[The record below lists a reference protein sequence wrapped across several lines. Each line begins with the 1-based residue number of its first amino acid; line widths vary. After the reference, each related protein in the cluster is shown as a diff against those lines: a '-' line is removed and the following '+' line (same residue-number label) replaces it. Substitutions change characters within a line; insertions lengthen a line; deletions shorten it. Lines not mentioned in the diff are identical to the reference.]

1 MLDLKQTDRMLRKL
15 ERFVDIIEPM
25 IFEKVGEPGPVSAF
39 ATLERFH
46 CIPEDSLFDP
56 IEKGYKWGEE
66 FGYCWFKTDFVVPDG
81 LGGKDIFIRPHI
93 SGYEGTLWV
102 DGVPYGNF
110 STKIVFTGHGNH
122 YCDLLKKDA
131 KAGEKIAIDLE
142 YYAGH
147 SYKGCHPTEN
157 NPLLT
162 YDFSYEGIDICVKNY
177 AVQEFYF
184 DLRTLVQL
192 VKNLPESSFRR
203 ASVINELEK
212 VFKEIYQS
220 PDDVDRDEFMAALE
234 RAKPYLKKALSVKN
248 GDDAPKAAL
257 IGHSHM
263 DTAWLWHV
271 GETVKKCAR
280 TYANQ
285 LALMDEYPEYKFIQ
299 SSSCHSDFL
308 RRKYPDLF
316 ARIQQKVKEGRYEP
330 NGGVWVECDCNI
342 TSGESMVRQFL
353 WGQRF
358 TRKYFDFTSNCF
370 WLPDTFGYSAAIP
383 QIMKGCC
390 VDYFLTTK
398 IDWNDTNTF
407 PLDTFYWEGIDGT
420 KVFTHFNRTHI
431 WPDAEDLMTY
441 VAGTPS
447 NGHSCIK
454 DKRVTDTRVISYGY
468 GDGGGGPQFEM
479 IEAAKRC
486 ADLNGCPKSEHK
498 LVGEAM
504 KEIERDAVEPDTY
517 AGELYLEL
525 HRGTLTNQHVIKRN
539 NRKAEFALRD
549 LEIFTVTDAVKNNKT
564 ADSADIA
571 PLYEK
576 LLVNQFHDILPGTC
590 IPRAHEESRAMTTAL
605 ITRARDLVKELA
617 QSDKEDCVT
626 VTNTLSFDRSDVIVI
641 DYSGKIVDGGYR
653 QQVYTD
659 VRGNKKL
666 MVGGVTVPAFSS
678 ITLKLVDGKPEENSV
693 FSLDDNSLETPFASV
708 KFADNG
714 TISSFVDKR
723 ADREICGDGYNLN
736 TFIMAEDFPSE
747 WDNWDVDADIEMK
760 FEDVSKLVSRE
771 VVSNGSVALVIRSKY
786 AISGK
791 STVTQD
797 MIFFADSAEVRFG
810 RTPVLSTMKRQLLIA
825 TRQLDKAVDEARAV
839 AEEIPYEAEH
849 HTVLANLYGL
859 QGNDSLARA
868 EFDRALEIDS
878 TDVQTLMSL
887 ADFYNTR
894 HDYAGLLS
902 ATRRI
907 FETDA
912 LTIDEMVRRFGQL
925 TSDLRFYR
933 EYYAQINSLASTL
946 IIRHPDDPRIVRLYA
961 DHLIA
966 SGELEEALA
975 LYKLRTADRP
985 PVKSYFRAV
994 AEIENYLQRPDSV
1007 QKYVTQA
1014 IALFPDDP
1022 DFRIFRG
1029 HALSYA
1035 KHHERAVKAYR
1046 EALRY
1051 VAGDSLRSAVWGFI
1065 GDAYHEAGMTRKCF
1079 SAYEKSLRYRSD
1091 NVLVLNNYAYFL
1103 AEKGGDLEKALVM
1116 ASRVTALTDNEPTYL
1131 DTEAWILFRLGRA
1144 AEAKKIMQQAIALD
1158 RTNSPVLLL
1167 HYGDILEALDERF
1180 MAEFYWRKALENG
1193 ADPQEVDR
1201 RIRARSE
1208 ADGNSAEKRPGREG
1222 RSK

>member
-1 MLDLKQTDRMLRKL
+1 
-15 ERFVDIIEPM
+15 
-25 IFEKVGEPGPVSAF
+25 
-39 ATLERFH
+39 
-46 CIPEDSLFDP
+46 
-56 IEKGYKWGEE
+56 
-66 FGYCWFKTDFVVPDG
+66 
-81 LGGKDIFIRPHI
+81 
-93 SGYEGTLWV
+93 
-102 DGVPYGNF
+102 
-110 STKIVFTGHGNH
+110 
-122 YCDLLKKDA
+122 
-131 KAGEKIAIDLE
+131 
-142 YYAGH
+142 
-147 SYKGCHPTEN
+147 
-157 NPLLT
+157 
-162 YDFSYEGIDICVKNY
+162 
-177 AVQEFYF
+177 
-184 DLRTLVQL
+184 
-192 VKNLPESSFRR
+192 
-203 ASVINELEK
+203 
-212 VFKEIYQS
+212 
-220 PDDVDRDEFMAALE
+220 
-234 RAKPYLKKALSVKN
+234 
-248 GDDAPKAAL
+248 
-257 IGHSHM
+257 
-263 DTAWLWHV
+263 
-271 GETVKKCAR
+271 
-280 TYANQ
+280 
-285 LALMDEYPEYKFIQ
+285 MDEYPEYKFIQ

-447 NGHSCIK
+447 NDHSCIK

-549 LEIFTVTDAVKNNKT
+549 LEIFTVNDAVKNNKT

-626 VTNTLSFDRSDVIVI
+626 VTNTLSFDRSDVIVL

-797 MIFFADSAEVRFG
+797 MIFFADSAEVRFDTVMDWQDNHRFLKTAFDTSVRQEFARFDVQFG
-810 RTPVLSTMKRQLLIA
+810 NVKRPTTRNNSVEKAKFEVLNHKYTDLSE
-825 TRQLDKAVDEARAV
+825 TRFGVAVLNDSKYGISVNGGKLRLSLHKGGLRPDFKGDRGVHHCVYSFLPHDSGFDAENVIRPAYELNVPAAVTAGEYSAQKLMSIDADNIFVEAVKPCEDAQRAFIV
-839 AEEIPYEAEH
+839 RMYEAEG
-849 HTVLANLYGL
+849 TFTNAKVTF
-859 QGNDSLARA
+859 
-868 EFDRALEIDS
+868 FDGAKSVKI
-878 TDVQTLMSL
+878 TNM
-887 ADFYNTR
+887 
-894 HDYAGLLS
+894 
-902 ATRRI
+902 
-907 FETDA
+907 
-912 LTIDEMVRRFGQL
+912 
-925 TSDLRFYR
+925 
-933 EYYAQINSLASTL
+933 
-946 IIRHPDDPRIVRLYA
+946 
-961 DHLIA
+961 
-966 SGELEEALA
+966 LEEEQGEVENIAPA
-975 LYKLRTADRP
+975 KLQFRP
-985 PVKSYFRAV
+985 F
-994 AEIENYLQRPDSV
+994 EIKTL
-1007 QKYVTQA
+1007 KVT
-1014 IALFPDDP
+1014 
-1022 DFRIFRG
+1022 
-1029 HALSYA
+1029 Y
-1035 KHHERAVKAYR
+1035 
-1046 EALRY
+1046 
-1051 VAGDSLRSAVWGFI
+1051 
-1065 GDAYHEAGMTRKCF
+1065 
-1079 SAYEKSLRYRSD
+1079 
-1091 NVLVLNNYAYFL
+1091 
-1103 AEKGGDLEKALVM
+1103 
-1116 ASRVTALTDNEPTYL
+1116 
-1131 DTEAWILFRLGRA
+1131 
-1144 AEAKKIMQQAIALD
+1144 
-1158 RTNSPVLLL
+1158 
-1167 HYGDILEALDERF
+1167 
-1180 MAEFYWRKALENG
+1180 
-1193 ADPQEVDR
+1193 
-1201 RIRARSE
+1201 
-1208 ADGNSAEKRPGREG
+1208 
-1222 RSK
+1222 

>member
-1 MLDLKQTDRMLRKL
+1 
-15 ERFVDIIEPM
+15 
-25 IFEKVGEPGPVSAF
+25 
-39 ATLERFH
+39 
-46 CIPEDSLFDP
+46 
-56 IEKGYKWGEE
+56 
-66 FGYCWFKTDFVVPDG
+66 
-81 LGGKDIFIRPHI
+81 
-93 SGYEGTLWV
+93 
-102 DGVPYGNF
+102 
-110 STKIVFTGHGNH
+110 
-122 YCDLLKKDA
+122 
-131 KAGEKIAIDLE
+131 
-142 YYAGH
+142 
-147 SYKGCHPTEN
+147 
-157 NPLLT
+157 
-162 YDFSYEGIDICVKNY
+162 
-177 AVQEFYF
+177 
-184 DLRTLVQL
+184 
-192 VKNLPESSFRR
+192 
-203 ASVINELEK
+203 
-212 VFKEIYQS
+212 
-220 PDDVDRDEFMAALE
+220 
-234 RAKPYLKKALSVKN
+234 
-248 GDDAPKAAL
+248 
-257 IGHSHM
+257 
-263 DTAWLWHV
+263 
-271 GETVKKCAR
+271 
-280 TYANQ
+280 
-285 LALMDEYPEYKFIQ
+285 MDEYPEYKFIQ

-447 NGHSCIK
+447 NDHSCIK

-479 IEAAKRC
+479 IEASRRC

-549 LEIFTVTDAVKNNKT
+549 LEIFTVNDAVKNNKT

-605 ITRARDLVKELA
+605 ITRAHDLVRELA
-617 QSDKEDCVT
+617 ESDASDCVT
-626 VTNTLSFDRSDVIVI
+626 VTNTLSFDRSDVIVL
-641 DYSGKIVDGGYR
+641 DYSGKIVDGDYR

-659 VRGNKKL
+659 LRGNKKL

-678 ITLKLVDGKPEENSV
+678 VTLKLVDGEPEESSV

-791 STVTQD
+791 STVTQE
-797 MIFFADSAEVRFG
+797 MIFFADSAEVRFDTVMDWQDNHRFLKTAFDTSVRQEFARFDVQFG
-810 RTPVLSTMKRQLLIA
+810 NVKRPTTRNNSVEKAKFEVLNHKYTDLSE
-825 TRQLDKAVDEARAV
+825 TRFGVAVLNDSKYGISVNGGKLRLSLHKGGLRPDFKGDRGVHHCVYSFLPHDSGFDAESVIRPAYELNVPAAVTAGEYSAQKFMSIDADNIFVEAVKPCEDAQRAFIV
-839 AEEIPYEAEH
+839 RMYEAEG
-849 HTVLANLYGL
+849 TFTNAKV
-859 QGNDSLARA
+859 SF
-868 EFDRALEIDS
+868 FDGAKSVKI
-878 TDVQTLMSL
+878 TNM
-887 ADFYNTR
+887 
-894 HDYAGLLS
+894 
-902 ATRRI
+902 
-907 FETDA
+907 
-912 LTIDEMVRRFGQL
+912 
-925 TSDLRFYR
+925 
-933 EYYAQINSLASTL
+933 
-946 IIRHPDDPRIVRLYA
+946 
-961 DHLIA
+961 
-966 SGELEEALA
+966 LEEEQGEVESIAPA
-975 LYKLRTADRP
+975 KLQFRP
-985 PVKSYFRAV
+985 F
-994 AEIENYLQRPDSV
+994 EIKTL
-1007 QKYVTQA
+1007 KVT
-1014 IALFPDDP
+1014 
-1022 DFRIFRG
+1022 
-1029 HALSYA
+1029 Y
-1035 KHHERAVKAYR
+1035 
-1046 EALRY
+1046 
-1051 VAGDSLRSAVWGFI
+1051 
-1065 GDAYHEAGMTRKCF
+1065 
-1079 SAYEKSLRYRSD
+1079 
-1091 NVLVLNNYAYFL
+1091 
-1103 AEKGGDLEKALVM
+1103 
-1116 ASRVTALTDNEPTYL
+1116 
-1131 DTEAWILFRLGRA
+1131 
-1144 AEAKKIMQQAIALD
+1144 
-1158 RTNSPVLLL
+1158 
-1167 HYGDILEALDERF
+1167 
-1180 MAEFYWRKALENG
+1180 
-1193 ADPQEVDR
+1193 
-1201 RIRARSE
+1201 
-1208 ADGNSAEKRPGREG
+1208 
-1222 RSK
+1222 

>member
-1 MLDLKQTDRMLRKL
+1 MDNAKSKLENSLRNNYYYSGREWPYKNVKPRIIIEKLLEDDENEDLVDYKFMCFNGKVKCSFVCLNRRSKDGLNVDFYDLKWNKMPFERHYSNSNIVLDKPKNYDNMIKLAEKLSQEIPFVRVDFYEVKGKIYFGEKNMLDLKQTDRMLRKL

-177 AVQEFYF
+177 AIQEFYF

-447 NGHSCIK
+447 NDHSCIK

-498 LVGEAM
+498 LVGEVM

-626 VTNTLSFDRSDVIVI
+626 VTNTLSFDRSDVIVL

-771 VVSNGSVALVIRSKY
+771 VVSNGSVAFVIRSKY

-797 MIFFADSAEVRFG
+797 MIFFADSAEVRFDTVMDWQDNHRFLKTAFDTSVRQEFARFDVQFG
-810 RTPVLSTMKRQLLIA
+810 NVKRPTTRNNSIEKAKFEVLNHKYTDLSE
-825 TRQLDKAVDEARAV
+825 TRFGVAVLNDSKYGISVNGGKLRLSLHKGGLRPDFKGDRGVHHCVYSFLPHDSGFDAESVIRPAYELNVPTAVTAGEYSAQKLMSIDADNIFVEAVKPCEDAQRAFIV
-839 AEEIPYEAEH
+839 RMYEAEG
-849 HTVLANLYGL
+849 TFTNAKV
-859 QGNDSLARA
+859 SF
-868 EFDRALEIDS
+868 FDGAKSVKI
-878 TDVQTLMSL
+878 TNM
-887 ADFYNTR
+887 
-894 HDYAGLLS
+894 
-902 ATRRI
+902 
-907 FETDA
+907 
-912 LTIDEMVRRFGQL
+912 
-925 TSDLRFYR
+925 
-933 EYYAQINSLASTL
+933 
-946 IIRHPDDPRIVRLYA
+946 
-961 DHLIA
+961 
-966 SGELEEALA
+966 LEEEQGEVESIAPA
-975 LYKLRTADRP
+975 KLQFRP
-985 PVKSYFRAV
+985 F
-994 AEIENYLQRPDSV
+994 EIKTL
-1007 QKYVTQA
+1007 KVT
-1014 IALFPDDP
+1014 
-1022 DFRIFRG
+1022 
-1029 HALSYA
+1029 Y
-1035 KHHERAVKAYR
+1035 
-1046 EALRY
+1046 
-1051 VAGDSLRSAVWGFI
+1051 
-1065 GDAYHEAGMTRKCF
+1065 
-1079 SAYEKSLRYRSD
+1079 
-1091 NVLVLNNYAYFL
+1091 
-1103 AEKGGDLEKALVM
+1103 
-1116 ASRVTALTDNEPTYL
+1116 
-1131 DTEAWILFRLGRA
+1131 
-1144 AEAKKIMQQAIALD
+1144 
-1158 RTNSPVLLL
+1158 
-1167 HYGDILEALDERF
+1167 
-1180 MAEFYWRKALENG
+1180 
-1193 ADPQEVDR
+1193 
-1201 RIRARSE
+1201 
-1208 ADGNSAEKRPGREG
+1208 
-1222 RSK
+1222 

>member
-1 MLDLKQTDRMLRKL
+1 
-15 ERFVDIIEPM
+15 
-25 IFEKVGEPGPVSAF
+25 
-39 ATLERFH
+39 
-46 CIPEDSLFDP
+46 
-56 IEKGYKWGEE
+56 
-66 FGYCWFKTDFVVPDG
+66 
-81 LGGKDIFIRPHI
+81 
-93 SGYEGTLWV
+93 
-102 DGVPYGNF
+102 
-110 STKIVFTGHGNH
+110 
-122 YCDLLKKDA
+122 
-131 KAGEKIAIDLE
+131 
-142 YYAGH
+142 
-147 SYKGCHPTEN
+147 
-157 NPLLT
+157 
-162 YDFSYEGIDICVKNY
+162 
-177 AVQEFYF
+177 
-184 DLRTLVQL
+184 
-192 VKNLPESSFRR
+192 
-203 ASVINELEK
+203 
-212 VFKEIYQS
+212 
-220 PDDVDRDEFMAALE
+220 
-234 RAKPYLKKALSVKN
+234 
-248 GDDAPKAAL
+248 
-257 IGHSHM
+257 
-263 DTAWLWHV
+263 
-271 GETVKKCAR
+271 
-280 TYANQ
+280 
-285 LALMDEYPEYKFIQ
+285 MDEYPEYKFIQ

-447 NGHSCIK
+447 NDHSCIK

-479 IEAAKRC
+479 IEASRRC

-626 VTNTLSFDRSDVIVI
+626 VTNTLSFDRSDVIVL

-797 MIFFADSAEVRFG
+797 MIFFADSAEVRFDTVMDWQDNHRFLKTAFDTSVRQEFARFDVQFG
-810 RTPVLSTMKRQLLIA
+810 NVKRPTTRNNSVEKAKFEVLNHKYTDLSE
-825 TRQLDKAVDEARAV
+825 TRFGVAVLNDSKYGISVNGGKLRLSLHKGGLRPDFKGDRGVHHCVYSFLPHDSGFDAESVIRPAYELNVPAAVTAGEYSAQKLMSIDADNIFVEAVKPCEDAQRAFIV
-839 AEEIPYEAEH
+839 RMYEAEG
-849 HTVLANLYGL
+849 TFTNAKVTF
-859 QGNDSLARA
+859 
-868 EFDRALEIDS
+868 FDGAKSVKI
-878 TDVQTLMSL
+878 TNM
-887 ADFYNTR
+887 
-894 HDYAGLLS
+894 
-902 ATRRI
+902 
-907 FETDA
+907 
-912 LTIDEMVRRFGQL
+912 
-925 TSDLRFYR
+925 
-933 EYYAQINSLASTL
+933 
-946 IIRHPDDPRIVRLYA
+946 
-961 DHLIA
+961 
-966 SGELEEALA
+966 LEEEQGEVESIAPA
-975 LYKLRTADRP
+975 KLQFRP
-985 PVKSYFRAV
+985 F
-994 AEIENYLQRPDSV
+994 EIKTL
-1007 QKYVTQA
+1007 KVT
-1014 IALFPDDP
+1014 
-1022 DFRIFRG
+1022 
-1029 HALSYA
+1029 Y
-1035 KHHERAVKAYR
+1035 
-1046 EALRY
+1046 
-1051 VAGDSLRSAVWGFI
+1051 
-1065 GDAYHEAGMTRKCF
+1065 
-1079 SAYEKSLRYRSD
+1079 
-1091 NVLVLNNYAYFL
+1091 
-1103 AEKGGDLEKALVM
+1103 
-1116 ASRVTALTDNEPTYL
+1116 
-1131 DTEAWILFRLGRA
+1131 
-1144 AEAKKIMQQAIALD
+1144 
-1158 RTNSPVLLL
+1158 
-1167 HYGDILEALDERF
+1167 
-1180 MAEFYWRKALENG
+1180 
-1193 ADPQEVDR
+1193 
-1201 RIRARSE
+1201 
-1208 ADGNSAEKRPGREG
+1208 
-1222 RSK
+1222 

>member
-177 AVQEFYF
+177 AIQEFYF

-447 NGHSCIK
+447 NDHSCIK

-626 VTNTLSFDRSDVIVI
+626 VTNTLSFDRSDVIVL

-678 ITLKLVDGKPEENSV
+678 VTLKLVDGKPEENSV

-771 VVSNGSVALVIRSKY
+771 IISDGSVALVIRSKY

-797 MIFFADSAEVRFG
+797 MIFFADSAEVRFDTVMDWQDNHRFLKTAFDTSVRQEFARFDVQFG
-810 RTPVLSTMKRQLLIA
+810 NVKRPTTRNNSVEKAKFEVLNHKYTDLSE
-825 TRQLDKAVDEARAV
+825 TRFGVAVLNDSKYSISVNGGKLRLSLHKGGLRPDFKGDRGVHHCVYSFLPHDSGFDAESVIRPAYELNVPTAVTAGEYSAQKLMSIDADNIFVEAVKPCEDAQRAFIV
-839 AEEIPYEAEH
+839 RMYEAEG
-849 HTVLANLYGL
+849 TFTNAKVNF
-859 QGNDSLARA
+859 
-868 EFDRALEIDS
+868 FDGAKSVKI
-878 TDVQTLMSL
+878 TNM
-887 ADFYNTR
+887 
-894 HDYAGLLS
+894 
-902 ATRRI
+902 
-907 FETDA
+907 
-912 LTIDEMVRRFGQL
+912 
-925 TSDLRFYR
+925 
-933 EYYAQINSLASTL
+933 
-946 IIRHPDDPRIVRLYA
+946 
-961 DHLIA
+961 
-966 SGELEEALA
+966 LEEEQGEVESIAPA
-975 LYKLRTADRP
+975 KLQFRP
-985 PVKSYFRAV
+985 F
-994 AEIENYLQRPDSV
+994 EIKTL
-1007 QKYVTQA
+1007 KVT
-1014 IALFPDDP
+1014 
-1022 DFRIFRG
+1022 
-1029 HALSYA
+1029 Y
-1035 KHHERAVKAYR
+1035 
-1046 EALRY
+1046 
-1051 VAGDSLRSAVWGFI
+1051 
-1065 GDAYHEAGMTRKCF
+1065 
-1079 SAYEKSLRYRSD
+1079 
-1091 NVLVLNNYAYFL
+1091 
-1103 AEKGGDLEKALVM
+1103 
-1116 ASRVTALTDNEPTYL
+1116 
-1131 DTEAWILFRLGRA
+1131 
-1144 AEAKKIMQQAIALD
+1144 
-1158 RTNSPVLLL
+1158 
-1167 HYGDILEALDERF
+1167 
-1180 MAEFYWRKALENG
+1180 
-1193 ADPQEVDR
+1193 
-1201 RIRARSE
+1201 
-1208 ADGNSAEKRPGREG
+1208 
-1222 RSK
+1222 

>member
-177 AVQEFYF
+177 AIQEFYF

-447 NGHSCIK
+447 NSHSCIK

-479 IEAAKRC
+479 IEASRRC

-605 ITRARDLVKELA
+605 ITRARE
-617 QSDKEDCVT
+617 
-626 VTNTLSFDRSDVIVI
+626 
-641 DYSGKIVDGGYR
+641 
-653 QQVYTD
+653 
-659 VRGNKKL
+659 
-666 MVGGVTVPAFSS
+666 
-678 ITLKLVDGKPEENSV
+678 
-693 FSLDDNSLETPFASV
+693 AS
-708 KFADNG
+708 
-714 TISSFVDKR
+714 
-723 ADREICGDGYNLN
+723 
-736 TFIMAEDFPSE
+736 
-747 WDNWDVDADIEMK
+747 
-760 FEDVSKLVSRE
+760 
-771 VVSNGSVALVIRSKY
+771 
-786 AISGK
+786 
-791 STVTQD
+791 
-797 MIFFADSAEVRFG
+797 
-810 RTPVLSTMKRQLLIA
+810 
-825 TRQLDKAVDEARAV
+825 
-839 AEEIPYEAEH
+839 
-849 HTVLANLYGL
+849 
-859 QGNDSLARA
+859 
-868 EFDRALEIDS
+868 
-878 TDVQTLMSL
+878 VQTLRDKDPQGHLLRRHIMTVEKLEIKSNPGATLTAYLLDTSKEMPNMTDRPAVLVIPGGGYYMCSDREAEPIAMAFAVHGYNTFVLRYTVGEGKDFKMPL
-887 ADFYNTR
+887 AD
-894 HDYAGLLS
+894 A
-902 ATRRI
+902 
-907 FETDA
+907 
-912 LTIDEMVRRFGQL
+912 
-925 TSDLRFYR
+925 
-933 EYYAQINSLASTL
+933 
-946 IIRHPDDPRIVRLYA
+946 
-961 DHLIA
+961 
-966 SGELEEALA
+966 EEALTLIRERAEEWHVIKDKIAAIGFSAGAHLAAA
-975 LYKLRTADRP
+975 LSTLSSTRPNACMLGYPCILSEISSILAFPVPSLEEHVDRNTP
-985 PVKSYFRAV
+985 PTFIFGSASDKTVPVINSIKY
-994 AEIENYLQRPDSV
+994 AEALTKNEVPFEMHIFAKGWHGFSLCTPSVCDKPESVIENARASQWVKLCTDWLSD
-1007 QKYVTQA
+1007 TF
-1014 IALFPDDP
+1014 AL
-1022 DFRIFRG
+1022 G
-1029 HALSYA
+1029 
-1035 KHHERAVKAYR
+1035 E
-1046 EALRY
+1046 
-1051 VAGDSLRSAVWGFI
+1051 
-1065 GDAYHEAGMTRKCF
+1065 M
-1079 SAYEKSLRYRSD
+1079 
-1091 NVLVLNNYAYFL
+1091 
-1103 AEKGGDLEKALVM
+1103 
-1116 ASRVTALTDNEPTYL
+1116 
-1131 DTEAWILFRLGRA
+1131 
-1144 AEAKKIMQQAIALD
+1144 
-1158 RTNSPVLLL
+1158 
-1167 HYGDILEALDERF
+1167 
-1180 MAEFYWRKALENG
+1180 
-1193 ADPQEVDR
+1193 
-1201 RIRARSE
+1201 
-1208 ADGNSAEKRPGREG
+1208 
-1222 RSK
+1222 

>member
-1 MLDLKQTDRMLRKL
+1 
-15 ERFVDIIEPM
+15 
-25 IFEKVGEPGPVSAF
+25 
-39 ATLERFH
+39 
-46 CIPEDSLFDP
+46 
-56 IEKGYKWGEE
+56 
-66 FGYCWFKTDFVVPDG
+66 
-81 LGGKDIFIRPHI
+81 
-93 SGYEGTLWV
+93 
-102 DGVPYGNF
+102 
-110 STKIVFTGHGNH
+110 
-122 YCDLLKKDA
+122 
-131 KAGEKIAIDLE
+131 
-142 YYAGH
+142 
-147 SYKGCHPTEN
+147 
-157 NPLLT
+157 
-162 YDFSYEGIDICVKNY
+162 
-177 AVQEFYF
+177 
-184 DLRTLVQL
+184 
-192 VKNLPESSFRR
+192 
-203 ASVINELEK
+203 
-212 VFKEIYQS
+212 
-220 PDDVDRDEFMAALE
+220 
-234 RAKPYLKKALSVKN
+234 
-248 GDDAPKAAL
+248 
-257 IGHSHM
+257 
-263 DTAWLWHV
+263 
-271 GETVKKCAR
+271 
-280 TYANQ
+280 
-285 LALMDEYPEYKFIQ
+285 MDEYPEYKFIQ

-447 NGHSCIK
+447 NDHSCIK

-549 LEIFTVTDAVKNNKT
+549 LEIFTVNDAVKNNKT

-626 VTNTLSFDRSDVIVI
+626 VTNTLSFDRSDVIVL

-747 WDNWDVDADIEMK
+747 WDNWDVEADIEMK

-797 MIFFADSAEVRFG
+797 MIFFADSAEVRFDTVMDWQDNHRFLKTAFDTSVRQEFARFDVQFG
-810 RTPVLSTMKRQLLIA
+810 NVKRPTTRNNSVEKAKFEVLNHKYTDLSE
-825 TRQLDKAVDEARAV
+825 TRFGVAVLNDSKYGISVNGGKLRLSLHKGGLRPDFKGDRGVHHCVYSFLPHDSGFDAENVIRPAYELNVPAAVTAGEYSAQKLMSIDADNIFVEAVKPCEDAQRAFIV
-839 AEEIPYEAEH
+839 RMYEAEG
-849 HTVLANLYGL
+849 TFTNAKVTF
-859 QGNDSLARA
+859 
-868 EFDRALEIDS
+868 FDGAKSVKI
-878 TDVQTLMSL
+878 TNM
-887 ADFYNTR
+887 
-894 HDYAGLLS
+894 
-902 ATRRI
+902 
-907 FETDA
+907 
-912 LTIDEMVRRFGQL
+912 
-925 TSDLRFYR
+925 
-933 EYYAQINSLASTL
+933 
-946 IIRHPDDPRIVRLYA
+946 
-961 DHLIA
+961 
-966 SGELEEALA
+966 LEEEQGEVESIAPA
-975 LYKLRTADRP
+975 KLQFRP
-985 PVKSYFRAV
+985 F
-994 AEIENYLQRPDSV
+994 EIKTL
-1007 QKYVTQA
+1007 KVT
-1014 IALFPDDP
+1014 
-1022 DFRIFRG
+1022 
-1029 HALSYA
+1029 Y
-1035 KHHERAVKAYR
+1035 
-1046 EALRY
+1046 
-1051 VAGDSLRSAVWGFI
+1051 
-1065 GDAYHEAGMTRKCF
+1065 
-1079 SAYEKSLRYRSD
+1079 
-1091 NVLVLNNYAYFL
+1091 
-1103 AEKGGDLEKALVM
+1103 
-1116 ASRVTALTDNEPTYL
+1116 
-1131 DTEAWILFRLGRA
+1131 
-1144 AEAKKIMQQAIALD
+1144 
-1158 RTNSPVLLL
+1158 
-1167 HYGDILEALDERF
+1167 
-1180 MAEFYWRKALENG
+1180 
-1193 ADPQEVDR
+1193 
-1201 RIRARSE
+1201 
-1208 ADGNSAEKRPGREG
+1208 
-1222 RSK
+1222 

>member
-1 MLDLKQTDRMLRKL
+1 
-15 ERFVDIIEPM
+15 
-25 IFEKVGEPGPVSAF
+25 
-39 ATLERFH
+39 
-46 CIPEDSLFDP
+46 
-56 IEKGYKWGEE
+56 
-66 FGYCWFKTDFVVPDG
+66 
-81 LGGKDIFIRPHI
+81 
-93 SGYEGTLWV
+93 
-102 DGVPYGNF
+102 
-110 STKIVFTGHGNH
+110 
-122 YCDLLKKDA
+122 
-131 KAGEKIAIDLE
+131 
-142 YYAGH
+142 
-147 SYKGCHPTEN
+147 
-157 NPLLT
+157 
-162 YDFSYEGIDICVKNY
+162 
-177 AVQEFYF
+177 
-184 DLRTLVQL
+184 
-192 VKNLPESSFRR
+192 
-203 ASVINELEK
+203 
-212 VFKEIYQS
+212 
-220 PDDVDRDEFMAALE
+220 
-234 RAKPYLKKALSVKN
+234 
-248 GDDAPKAAL
+248 
-257 IGHSHM
+257 
-263 DTAWLWHV
+263 
-271 GETVKKCAR
+271 
-280 TYANQ
+280 
-285 LALMDEYPEYKFIQ
+285 MDEYPEYKFIQ

-447 NGHSCIK
+447 NDHSCIK

-479 IEAAKRC
+479 IEAARRC

-549 LEIFTVTDAVKNNKT
+549 LEIFTVNDAVKNNKT

-626 VTNTLSFDRSDVIVI
+626 VTNTLSFDRSDVIVL

-678 ITLKLVDGKPEENSV
+678 VTLKLVDGKPEENSV

-771 VVSNGSVALVIRSKY
+771 VVSNGSVAFVIRSKY

-797 MIFFADSAEVRFG
+797 MIFFADSAEVRFDTVMDWQDNHRFLKTAFDTSVRQEFARFDVQFG
-810 RTPVLSTMKRQLLIA
+810 NVKRPTTRNNSVEKAKFEVLNHKYTDLSE
-825 TRQLDKAVDEARAV
+825 TRFGVAVLNDSKYGISVNGGKLRLSLHKGGLRPDFKGDRGVHHCVYSFLPHDSGFDAENVIRPAYELNVPAAVTAGEYSAQKLMSIDADNIFVEAVKPCEDAQRAFIV
-839 AEEIPYEAEH
+839 RMYEAEG
-849 HTVLANLYGL
+849 TFTNAKV
-859 QGNDSLARA
+859 SF
-868 EFDRALEIDS
+868 FDGTKSVKI
-878 TDVQTLMSL
+878 TNM
-887 ADFYNTR
+887 
-894 HDYAGLLS
+894 
-902 ATRRI
+902 
-907 FETDA
+907 
-912 LTIDEMVRRFGQL
+912 
-925 TSDLRFYR
+925 
-933 EYYAQINSLASTL
+933 
-946 IIRHPDDPRIVRLYA
+946 
-961 DHLIA
+961 
-966 SGELEEALA
+966 LEEEQGEVESIAPA
-975 LYKLRTADRP
+975 KLQFRP
-985 PVKSYFRAV
+985 F
-994 AEIENYLQRPDSV
+994 EIKTL
-1007 QKYVTQA
+1007 KVT
-1014 IALFPDDP
+1014 
-1022 DFRIFRG
+1022 
-1029 HALSYA
+1029 Y
-1035 KHHERAVKAYR
+1035 
-1046 EALRY
+1046 
-1051 VAGDSLRSAVWGFI
+1051 
-1065 GDAYHEAGMTRKCF
+1065 
-1079 SAYEKSLRYRSD
+1079 
-1091 NVLVLNNYAYFL
+1091 
-1103 AEKGGDLEKALVM
+1103 
-1116 ASRVTALTDNEPTYL
+1116 
-1131 DTEAWILFRLGRA
+1131 
-1144 AEAKKIMQQAIALD
+1144 
-1158 RTNSPVLLL
+1158 
-1167 HYGDILEALDERF
+1167 
-1180 MAEFYWRKALENG
+1180 
-1193 ADPQEVDR
+1193 
-1201 RIRARSE
+1201 
-1208 ADGNSAEKRPGREG
+1208 
-1222 RSK
+1222 

>member
-1 MLDLKQTDRMLRKL
+1 
-15 ERFVDIIEPM
+15 
-25 IFEKVGEPGPVSAF
+25 
-39 ATLERFH
+39 
-46 CIPEDSLFDP
+46 
-56 IEKGYKWGEE
+56 
-66 FGYCWFKTDFVVPDG
+66 
-81 LGGKDIFIRPHI
+81 
-93 SGYEGTLWV
+93 
-102 DGVPYGNF
+102 
-110 STKIVFTGHGNH
+110 
-122 YCDLLKKDA
+122 
-131 KAGEKIAIDLE
+131 
-142 YYAGH
+142 
-147 SYKGCHPTEN
+147 
-157 NPLLT
+157 
-162 YDFSYEGIDICVKNY
+162 
-177 AVQEFYF
+177 
-184 DLRTLVQL
+184 
-192 VKNLPESSFRR
+192 
-203 ASVINELEK
+203 
-212 VFKEIYQS
+212 
-220 PDDVDRDEFMAALE
+220 
-234 RAKPYLKKALSVKN
+234 
-248 GDDAPKAAL
+248 
-257 IGHSHM
+257 
-263 DTAWLWHV
+263 
-271 GETVKKCAR
+271 
-280 TYANQ
+280 
-285 LALMDEYPEYKFIQ
+285 MDEYPEYKFIQ

-447 NGHSCIK
+447 NSHSCIK

-626 VTNTLSFDRSDVIVI
+626 VTNTLSFDRSDVIVL

-760 FEDVSKLVSRE
+760 FEDASKLVSRE
-771 VVSNGSVALVIRSKY
+771 VVSNGSVAFVIRSKY

-797 MIFFADSAEVRFG
+797 MIFFADSAEVRFDTVMDWQDNHRFLKTAFDTSVRQEFARFDVQFG
-810 RTPVLSTMKRQLLIA
+810 NVKRPTTRNNSIEKAKFEVLNHKYTDLSE
-825 TRQLDKAVDEARAV
+825 TRFGVAVLNDSKYGISVNGGKLRLSLHKGGLRPDFKGDRGVHHCVYSFLPHDSGFDAENVIRPAYELNVPAAVTAGEYSAQKLMSIDADNIFVEAVKPCEDAQRAFIV
-839 AEEIPYEAEH
+839 RMYEAEG
-849 HTVLANLYGL
+849 TFTNAKV
-859 QGNDSLARA
+859 S
-868 EFDRALEIDS
+868 F
-878 TDVQTLMSL
+878 
-887 ADFYNTR
+887 
-894 HDYAGLLS
+894 
-902 ATRRI
+902 
-907 FETDA
+907 
-912 LTIDEMVRRFGQL
+912 FGGAKSVKI
-925 TSDLRFYR
+925 T
-933 EYYAQINSLASTL
+933 NM
-946 IIRHPDDPRIVRLYA
+946 
-961 DHLIA
+961 
-966 SGELEEALA
+966 LEEEQGEVESIAPA
-975 LYKLRTADRP
+975 KLQFRP
-985 PVKSYFRAV
+985 F
-994 AEIENYLQRPDSV
+994 EIKTL
-1007 QKYVTQA
+1007 KVT
-1014 IALFPDDP
+1014 
-1022 DFRIFRG
+1022 
-1029 HALSYA
+1029 Y
-1035 KHHERAVKAYR
+1035 
-1046 EALRY
+1046 
-1051 VAGDSLRSAVWGFI
+1051 
-1065 GDAYHEAGMTRKCF
+1065 
-1079 SAYEKSLRYRSD
+1079 
-1091 NVLVLNNYAYFL
+1091 
-1103 AEKGGDLEKALVM
+1103 
-1116 ASRVTALTDNEPTYL
+1116 
-1131 DTEAWILFRLGRA
+1131 
-1144 AEAKKIMQQAIALD
+1144 
-1158 RTNSPVLLL
+1158 
-1167 HYGDILEALDERF
+1167 
-1180 MAEFYWRKALENG
+1180 
-1193 ADPQEVDR
+1193 
-1201 RIRARSE
+1201 
-1208 ADGNSAEKRPGREG
+1208 
-1222 RSK
+1222 